1 MHNLG
6 LSIVKFNQAKKEYFL
21 AKEYLDVADD
31 IYDLTKIE
39 NEVNINSRLILIKE
53 KLNNILATLRYSASY
68 ANVQNSYGRIFASL
82 GINENKKVLVDKV
95 EDTTVTKASLTEDKK
110 ILEETSKVVN
120 EIEEIPQNNNT
131 IVQKEIKSTI
141 QEDSLF
147 NKNFNNSKIKIYKDE
162 KLLINDKEYI
172 VKESDDISKIAKQNG
187 MSIKQIVIDNFW
199 LVEKDRIE
207 FK

>member
-1 MHNLG
+1 M
-6 LSIVKFNQAKKEYFL
+6 
-21 AKEYLDVADD
+21 
-31 IYDLTKIE
+31 
-39 NEVNINSRLILIKE
+39 
-53 KLNNILATLRYSASY
+53 
-68 ANVQNSYGRIFASL
+68 
-82 GINENKKVLVDKV
+82 LVDKV